1 MKESYSEV
9 LARHA
14 GPKPYAD
21 DGNVV
26 GVASVEGT
34 GRPAI
39 ELRNPHFRAPT
50 LWCQGEGDMRNRVL
64 ASDQQHGGVVE
75 PEHAWKLQT
84 REPGDPVSFH
94 FRSRR
99 ISTKWNGQ
107 KTSQAVLLI

>member
-1 MKESYSEV
+1 MKESYDEE
-9 LARHA
+9 LAIRI
-14 GPKPYAD
+14 GPEPYAD
-21 DGNVV
+21 VGNVV
-26 GVASVEGT
+26 GVASAEGT

-50 LWCQGEGDMRNRVL
+50 LWCQGEGNMRNRVL

-75 PEHAWKLQT
+75 PEHARKLQT

-94 FRSRR
+94 FKSRR

-107 KTSQAVLLI
+107 RTSQAVLLI